1 MQLRR
6 VNVDCEA
13 KTFISALFS
22 LAIVKQ
28 NNEKKGEEI
37 VTFKLQFS
45 S

>member
-28 NNEKKGEEI
+28 MKKKGEEI

-45 S
+45 T

>member
-28 NNEKKGEEI
+28 MKKREEI
-37 VTFKLQFS
+37 VTFKL
-45 S
+45 

>member
-13 KTFISALFS
+13 KTFTSALFR

-28 NNEKKGEEI
+28 MKKRRKI

-45 S
+45 T